1 MRRQKMAY
9 AAPTHKAKEEDIMEC
24 FLYPNFCYASDPD
37 AVTEA
42 RLSEEIAK
50 YNGEIAPLVADHIW
64 HSGSLCFRPRTK
76 QTMLLNRTLEGS
88 AVEEDYHT
96 LPHIYASLRF
106 DEDIGDEWLTVYLI
120 FRLTRVFDGLVAR
133 VVDSDGEFLLIEAAN
148 VLPLWASPETCQ
160 DRVFIHNGD
169 IHVIRERGTSFPN
182 LLNNINGK
190 PHISKMSEK
199 VQLALQKRV
208 GVYPD
213 EIQKRRHKT
222 RAYLPEKAASILRL
236 EPRFIAPV
244 IRTICHSDPLER
256 KVCRA
261 MRYFPPEQRTMV
273 NVKMT
278 KCLYAMATHC
288 RYTGDPRTGW
298 NIPPATCSK
307 YNAHVLGVKIACG
320 LEMLVAR
327 ANEERR
333 KRIGEQSDVPDDA
346 DKLKLNEPAFNAYLA
361 RLEANGYFRDLLE
374 GSQERDTLLST
385 AREYFLK
392 HATLFDNLTSLCESD
407 PQKVLEAWE
416 NIQTNDIE
424 MHAQDEIMLSPAD
437 TDSWLNVN
445 PTQLEAYLNQ
455 QWGNVKDKKLD
466 QEPLSLREKVQ
477 SFLNQ
482 TSDVDGVHFL
492 GEQSMDNDMQDT
504 EDGARIDFDADVFD
518 STLRG
523 ILDLVVPGGEG
534 EFEGSSEGSLG
545 GDDEDKG
552 GDMDKY
558 MRLLDSQLQS
568 QMVKDENSV
577 ADDDNNSTDPV
588 EASLRESIEAEA
600 GGSGPAGN
608 IIGGPVRRLMHLQL
622 QSPTTVPPD
631 LQS

>member
-1 MRRQKMAY
+1 MAN
-9 AAPTHKAKEEDIMEC
+9 AAAVTRNKTKGEDVLEC
-24 FLYPNFCYASDPD
+24 FLYPKFCYASSDPD
-37 AVTEA
+37 AVTETK
-42 RLSEEIAK
+42 LSEEIAK
-50 YNGEIAPLVADHIW
+50 YNQEIAPLIARHIW
-64 HSGSLCFRPRTK
+64 HSDSLNFRPRTK
-76 QTMLLNRTLEGS
+76 QAMLLNRILEGS

-96 LPHIYASLRF
+96 LPHVYAHLRF

-120 FRLTRVFDGLVAR
+120 FRLTKVFDGLIAR

-199 VQLALQKRV
+199 VQLALQKRI
-208 GVYPD
+208 GIYPD
-213 EIQKRRHKT
+213 EIQKRTHKA
-222 RAYLPEKAASILRL
+222 RAFLPEKAASILCS

-256 KVCRA
+256 RVCRA

-273 NVKMT
+273 NVRMT

-333 KRIGEQSDVPDDA
+333 KRIKEQDITDDA
-346 DKLKLNEPAFNAYLA
+346 ERFKLNESAFDAYLA

-374 GSQERDTLLST
+374 SSQERDKLLST
-385 AREYFLK
+385 AKEYFFK
-392 HATLFDNLTSLCESD
+392 HASFFDNLTDLYESD
-407 PQKVLEAWE
+407 AQKVLEAWE
-416 NIQTNDIE
+416 NTQTNDIE
-424 MHAQDEIMLSPAD
+424 MHAQDETMLSPAD
-437 TDSWLNVN
+437 SDGWLNVD
-445 PTQLEAYLNQ
+445 PAQLEIYLNQ
-455 QWGNVKDKKLD
+455 QWGNIKDKKFD
-466 QEPLSLREKVQ
+466 HESLSLREKVQ

-492 GEQSMDNDMQDT
+492 GEQSTDNDMQDA

-568 QMVKDENSV
+568 QMVKDESSMMNDND
-577 ADDDNNSTDPV
+577 ADTV
-588 EASLRESIEAEA
+588 EANFRESIEAEA
-600 GGSGPAGN
+600 GGSGPTGN